1 MSERV
6 ASCACGQLSVRC
18 RGEPDIVSICH
29 CLDCQRRTGGV
40 FGVGAFYRRANVVE
54 TTGQSKTFART
65 GEAGRRVAFNFCPEC
80 GSTLFWELDLAPAY
94 IAVAVGAF
102 ADPSF
107 PKPARAVWTQS
118 RHPWVTLP
126 EGVAQFAQG
135 S

>member
-29 CLDCQRRTGGV
+29 CLACQRRTGGV
-40 FGVGAFYRRANVVE
+40 FGVAAFYKRANVVE
-54 TTGQSKTFART
+54 TSGRSKTFART
-65 GEAGRRVAFNFCPEC
+65 AETGRRLAFNFCPES
-80 GSTLFWELDLAPAY
+80 GSTVFWELDLAPAY

-107 PKPARAVWTQS
+107 PKPGRAVWTQS
-118 RHPWVTLP
+118 RHPWVAPL